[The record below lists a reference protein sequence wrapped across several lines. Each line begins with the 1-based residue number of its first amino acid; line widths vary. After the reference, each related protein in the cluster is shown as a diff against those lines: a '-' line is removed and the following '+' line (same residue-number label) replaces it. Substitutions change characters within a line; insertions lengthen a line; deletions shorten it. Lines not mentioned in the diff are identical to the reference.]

1 MTQTTDA
8 AMQVEQADLLWS
20 RLSADLLMRR
30 VPEGS
35 TLEQRTA
42 LALVEAAL
50 DTYMSF
56 FYPHEPRQ

>member
-1 MTQTTDA
+1 
-8 AMQVEQADLLWS
+8 MQVEQADLLWS